1 MPKSTEYIANLEDLL
16 ESVSSASLTDLGAPL
31 KLDSSVKVVDL
42 ASPKKPQSENI
53 AEQPPVKSEDT
64 SVTIEV
70 TEDPNP
76 PMSRSGASKNVEIDI
91 PKNYAPVN
99 AEVEAA
105 VWRMEKL
112 LLEVRGKLTDK
123 EETPKPELPKLQKA
137 TISIKDLIDT
147 EFDYYDIN
155 TVGQCVVFT
164 IPTGTFNIKTRSS
177 TKVELN
183 VKDVKSE
190 CVLVEK
196 PIPLVNT
203 TLDILIFF
211 VLPAKSVDSGDKV

>member
-42 ASPKKPQSENI
+42 ASPKKPQSENTP
-53 AEQPPVKSEDT
+53 EQPSVKSEDT
-64 SVTIEV
+64 SAIVEV
-70 TEDPNP
+70 ADPNP
-76 PMSRSGASKNVEIDI
+76 PMSRFGTSNEVEIDI

-99 AEVEAA
+99 ADIEAA
-105 VWRMEKL
+105 VWRIEKL
-112 LLEVRGKLTDK
+112 LLEVRGKLTDT

-147 EFDYYDIN
+147 EFDYYNIN

-177 TKVELN
+177 TKVELS
-183 VKDVKSE
+183 VKDIKSE
-190 CVLVEK
+190 CVLVER

-203 TLDILIFF
+203 AMDILIFF